1 MRKVTQTIFFTHRSQ
16 KQLMWILSAVF
27 TKSSPWSWGLIR
39 CREVAFNQS
48 QMIYFQNLICIKI
61 LWKSRVPAFIN
72 SGKRDILS
80 WKIKCWN
87 ISKMKKNTW
96 AIVFLKEFLIS
107 IKFAWVKYFKKK
119 TEKSNFKSKDQTENF
134 YFVVIVK
141 ILLTFGNKS

>member
-1 MRKVTQTIFFTHRSQ
+1 MRKVTQTTFFAYSSK
-16 KQLMWILSAVF
+16 KQLMWIRSAVF
-27 TKSSPWSWGLIR
+27 TKSSPWSWGLIH
-39 CREVAFNQS
+39 CQEAAFNQS

-61 LWKSRVPAFIN
+61 LWKNRVPAFIN